1 MALTDS
7 VSDFVNQVENLYC
20 EVRKFFLLAGALSR
34 LTQGLSRTLGNLLLR
49 FLGGKA
55 GASPLDYPEADWN
68 SDWRILIFGARNK
81 FFKILKCSAPYVP
94 AGYFK
99 PILSSTKIKY
109 S

>member
-20 EVRKFFLLAGALSR
+20 EVNKSPLLAGALLR

-55 GASPLDYPEADWN
+55 GATPPDYPELEQRLANFDFW
-68 SDWRILIFGARNK
+68 
-81 FFKILKCSAPYVP
+81 CSQYV
-94 AGYFK
+94 F
-99 PILSSTKIKY
+99 
-109 S
+109 